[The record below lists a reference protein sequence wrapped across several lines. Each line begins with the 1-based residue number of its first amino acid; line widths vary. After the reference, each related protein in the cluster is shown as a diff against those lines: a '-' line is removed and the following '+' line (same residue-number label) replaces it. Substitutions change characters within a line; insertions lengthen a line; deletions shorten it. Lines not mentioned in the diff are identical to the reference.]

1 MSHTAPALPGPS
13 NALTPAELAASVEA
27 NVFAMLQA
35 AADALGGDTELGRR
49 LSRCHAWPGSP
60 IFKAVWGARL
70 AEAEVD
76 AAIDEAV
83 AWFRARQAPFFFWW
97 TGAETQP
104 ADLGRRLVARGLT
117 VFEERAP
124 ALTAEIDRLNWGL
137 PRPAGLRVEPVASEA
152 ALLQWKQ
159 VFVEAFS
166 VPDFAGQAWVEAT
179 RTIGLGRTPWQ
190 LLLGTL
196 EGEPACCGLLYCGAG
211 VAGLIG
217 LGTRP
222 AFRRRGLGSV
232 MQLERLR
239 IARELGYRYAGLFA
253 SEMGLSPYLKLGFV
267 DTGRWVS
274 RYLWR
279 ADEHRGF

>member
-1 MSHTAPALPGPS
+1 MATVAPLSPE
-13 NALTPAELAASVEA
+13 PAVELSAADLAAAVEA
-27 NVFAMLQA
+27 NVFALLRA
-35 AADALGGDTELGRR
+35 AAAALGGDLEASPR

-60 IFKAVWGARL
+60 IFKGVWGARL

-76 AAIDEAV
+76 AAIDETV
-83 AWFRARQAPFFFWW
+83 AWFQARQAPFFFWW
-97 TGAETQP
+97 TGAGTEP
-104 ADLGRRLVARGLT
+104 ADLGQRLVARGLG

-124 ALTAEIDRLNWGL
+124 AMTAEIDRLKWDN
-137 PRPAGLRVEPVASEA
+137 PRPADLRVAPVADEA
-152 ALLQWKQ
+152 GLLQWKR
-159 VFVEAFS
+159 VFLESFNI
-166 VPDFAGQAWVEAT
+166 PEFAGQAWVEAT
-179 RTIGLGRTPWQ
+179 LAIGLGRAPWH

-196 EGEPACCGLLYCGAG
+196 DGEPACCGLLFCGAG

-222 AFRRRGLGSV
+222 AFRRRGLGSA

-239 IARELGYRYAGLFA
+239 IARAMGYRYAVLFA
-253 SEMGLSPYLKLGFV
+253 SELGYSPYLKLGFT

-279 ADEHRGF
+279 AA